1 MCKIRGFIV
10 ALSKTILKSL
20 LFLFPIKKNKIVFIN
35 FNGRGYGC
43 NPKYIAE
50 EILSRNLDLD
60 LVWPVNDM
68 NDTFPQG
75 IRKVEYRP
83 NIKYF
88 YEVATAKVIVTN
100 VKNDLG
106 LFKKRGQ
113 YVIQTWHGPM
123 GFKRCEGD
131 AIDTLSPSYIKESM
145 HNSKQ
150 TDLFISNSRELSDY
164 YRTAFWCECEILE
177 CGFPRND
184 IFFRDNTSVNAKV
197 REFFGIDKNSK
208 IVMYA
213 PTFRDNDSAD
223 IYRLDTER
231 LLSAFNKQGGDW
243 VLLIRMHPNAAM
255 YSDLFKYDDRVINAT
270 HYPDMQELLYVS
282 DALITDF
289 SSTVCDMALM
299 KKATYLYA
307 VDLEEYTALRG
318 LQPAFS
324 KMPYSFNTSMDDLIK
339 TVSEDTSE
347 NIVKNAEK
355 FVADFGLTDNGT
367 ASKQIV
373 DKILKL
379 PF

>member
-1 MCKIRGFIV
+1 MV
-10 ALSKTILKSL
+10 NLKSFL
-20 LFLFPIKKNKIVFIN
+20 ASAVKFAIESFFFLFPIKKNKILFIN

-50 EILSRNLDLD
+50 EILSRNLDFD
-60 LVWPVNDM
+60 LVWPVNNM
-68 NDTFPQG
+68 SDTFPQG

-113 YVIQTWHGPM
+113 YIIQTWHGPM

-131 AIDTLSPSYIKESM
+131 ALDTLSPSYIKESK

-150 TDLFISNSRELSDY
+150 TDLFISNSRELSNY
-164 YRTAFWCECEILE
+164 YRTAFWCECEIME

-184 IFFRDNTSVNAKV
+184 IFFRDSNSVNAKV

-213 PTFRDNDSAD
+213 PTFRDDDSTDA
-223 IYRLDTER
+223 YRLDTER
-231 LLSAFNKQGGDW
+231 LLSAFNKQGGNW
-243 VLLIRMHPNAAM
+243 VLLIRMHPNAAKH
-255 YSDLFKYDDRVINAT
+255 SDVFKYGDKVINAT
-270 HYPDMQELLYVS
+270 LYPDMQELLFVI

-289 SSTVCDMALM
+289 SSTVCEMALM
-299 KKATYLYA
+299 KKANYLYA
-307 VDLEEYTALRG
+307 VDLEEYNALRG

-324 KMPYSFNTSMDDLIK
+324 KMPYKFNTTMDNLIK
-339 TVSEDTSE
+339 TVSEDTAE

-355 FVADFGLTDNGT
+355 FVTDFGFTDNGT

-379 PF
+379 